1 MLDMQLW
8 HDDHF
13 LNQEQK
19 DYVHRQ
25 VQANNPQDGAVFTYE
40 IVLPERLCEGLETA
54 LYGEGE
60 GDEPITE
67 DMVFYAKRGDREWE
81 DRMIKRPMRPTNRVQ
96 AIGVVIEKENKILY
110 FTIYGG
116 AYAPQNPADPSNR
129 DVEGAKKHWA
139 VHALSHDLLN
149 Q

>member
-1 MLDMQLW
+1 MLDMQLY

-25 VQANNPQDGAVFTYE
+25 VLANNPEDGKVFEYE
-40 IVLPERLCEGLETA
+40 VVLPERLCDGLVTA
-54 LYGEGE
+54 MYGTSE
-60 GDEPITE
+60 GDNAITE
-67 DMVFYAKRGDREWE
+67 DQVFYAKRGDREWE
-81 DRMIKRPMRPTNRVQ
+81 DRMIKLPMRPTNRVQ
-96 AIGVVIEKENKILY
+96 AIGLVIEKENKILY

-116 AYAPQNPADPSNR
+116 AYAPQNPNDPRNR
-129 DVEGAKKHWA
+129 DPEGSKKHWA
-139 VHALSHDLLN
+139 CHALSHELLN

>member
-1 MLDMQLW
+1 MQLW

-40 IVLPERLCEGLETA
+40 IVLPERLCSGLVTA
-54 LYGEGE
+54 MYGTEE
-60 GDEPITE
+60 GDNPIME
-67 DMVFYAKRGDREWE
+67 NEVFYAKRGDREWQ
-81 DRMIKRPMRPTNRVQ
+81 DRMINKPMRPTNRVQ
-96 AIGVVIEKENKILY
+96 AIGVVIEEENKILY

-116 AYAPQNPADPSNR
+116 AYAPQNPADPKNR
-129 DVEGAKKHWA
+129 DPEGAKAFWKT
-139 VHALSHDLLN
+139 HALSHELLN